1 MWFNPPKLVCISL
14 FIFRYKNN
22 VYCANAPIISK
33 TVGILEG
40 IVLTG
45 LEVIRYI
52 GLDITKKKFDYCII
66 DSELSIIKRGILLN
80 NIHGFREF
88 LRIVRN
94 YGNTKIG
101 IKSTGIYH
109 VNLYTYLINKNC
121 NIILLNPME
130 TKLLR
135 SSRIGENKTDKI
147 DAEVIAKYIIIRK
160 NNIITMDKNT
170 ENTYTNPREYVYI
183 YIRINR
189 KIAIIKNQLIRDMDL
204 LYHGLTEIVNI
215 NSKYFMKIINNTDQI
230 IENNYK
236 IKYITEEKYNEIR
249 NILINSDTNNA
260 VKYDIDIN
268 IETLELL
275 NKKLMKTKNTIENGY
290 NKIDSRIN
298 TIPRIETITGSIILS
313 SIEDINKFDSILKLR
328 AHSGMDPVVK
338 QSGDYN
344 ITSKIST
351 RGNPLIRYALYLSLS
366 TISAIKFNPVIKRYY
381 IRKKNNRMKGNKLL
395 IACSNKLLNVVC
407 PLNDA
412 TKPS

>member
-1 MWFNPPKLVCISL
+1 M
-14 FIFRYKNN
+14 
-22 VYCANAPIISK
+22 
-33 TVGILEG
+33 
-40 IVLTG
+40 TG

-189 KIAIIKNQLIRDMDL
+189 KIAIIKN
-204 LYHGLTEIVNI
+204 Y
-215 NSKYFMKIINNTDQI
+215 
-230 IENNYK
+230 
-236 IKYITEEKYNEIR
+236 R
-249 NILINSDTNNA
+249 NI
-260 VKYDIDIN
+260 
-268 IETLELL
+268 
-275 NKKLMKTKNTIENGY
+275 
-290 NKIDSRIN
+290 KIGMES
-298 TIPRIETITGSIILS
+298 TSI
-313 SIEDINKFDSILKLR
+313 
-328 AHSGMDPVVK
+328 
-338 QSGDYN
+338 
-344 ITSKIST
+344 
-351 RGNPLIRYALYLSLS
+351 
-366 TISAIKFNPVIKRYY
+366 
-381 IRKKNNRMKGNKLL
+381 
-395 IACSNKLLNVVC
+395 
-407 PLNDA
+407 
-412 TKPS
+412 

>member
-1 MWFNPPKLVCISL
+1 MANIS
-14 FIFRYKNN
+14 
-22 VYCANAPIISK
+22 
-33 TVGILEG
+33 
-40 IVLTG
+40 
-45 LEVIRYI
+45 
-52 GLDITKKKFDYCII
+52 
-66 DSELSIIKRGILLN
+66 
-80 NIHGFREF
+80 
-88 LRIVRN
+88 
-94 YGNTKIG
+94 
-101 IKSTGIYH
+101 
-109 VNLYTYLINKNC
+109 
-121 NIILLNPME
+121 
-130 TKLLR
+130 
-135 SSRIGENKTDKI
+135 
-147 DAEVIAKYIIIRK
+147 
-160 NNIITMDKNT
+160 
-170 ENTYTNPREYVYI
+170 
-183 YIRINR
+183 
-189 KIAIIKNQLIRDMDL
+189 
-204 LYHGLTEIVNI
+204 
-215 NSKYFMKIINNTDQI
+215 SKYFMKIISNIDQI
-230 IENNYK
+230 IDNNYK
-236 IKYITEEKYNEIR
+236 IKYISERKYSEIR
-249 NILINSDTNNA
+249 NILINNNTNNNA

-268 IETLELL
+268 IEPPELL
-275 NKKLMKTKNTIENGY
+275 NKQLMKTKNTIENGY